1 MRSISRQP
9 RATEA
14 RDIRAYITSPNGR
27 LLCQVEAKKYFT
39 ERGRRGREQCNA
51 VHHLVGSA
59 VYNDHDEK
67 IDSINNV
74 ILGKGNNADK
84 VIVSV
89 GGLHGAGAKLITC
102 PTHSFGSATRNTPTR
117 TIRS

>member
-1 MRSISRQP
+1 M
-9 RATEA
+9 
-14 RDIRAYITSPNGR
+14 
-27 LLCQVEAKKYFT
+27 
-39 ERGRRGREQCNA
+39 ERGRRGREQRNA
-51 VHHLVGSA
+51 DHHLVGSA

-67 IDSINNV
+67 IGSVNDV

-89 GGLHGAGAKLITC
+89 GGFHGAGAKLVTC